1 MADDFQRLL
10 AGYRRAHRLLDIP
23 GIAYFQSVHAFRLAF
38 AARPMEM
45 AVFVAAIW
53 IPDHP
58 SKDVAERH
66 KGELSRMATGGPST
80 GWESGSRAG
89 VIRSDTSGPRF
100 ASGTSARLAR
110 DALTSTVIEAFTRI
124 IRLISNCSCHSPC
137 R

>member
-80 GWESGSRAG
+80 GWEGGSRAG
-89 VIRSDTSGPRF
+89 VIRSDKRPSVRIGHL
-100 ASGTSARLAR
+100 GSARAR
-110 DALTSTVIEAFTRI
+110 RSHFDRYRSIYTHNSSYIE
-124 IRLISNCSCHSPC
+124 L
-137 R
+137 

>member
-10 AGYRRAHRLLDIP
+10 AGYRRPHRLLDIP

-80 GWESGSRAG
+80 GWVGGSRAS
-89 VIRSDTSGPRF
+89 VSRSDKRPRLV
-100 ASGTSARLAR
+100 SGTFGSALAR
-110 DALTSTVIEAFTRI
+110 RAHFHPY
-124 IRLISNCSCHSPC
+124 SNIYQHNLPYI
-137 R
+137 